1 MFKSFTTSQTKPTS
15 YREEI
20 VARKRLYRP
29 PVTEGLVLWL
39 DSTVGTTSTTWT
51 DRKDRRLAALRN
63 GAAYDPSTRS
73 IEFDGIDDYAF
84 VPNNSVFDITDAIT
98 VSVWFQFKST
108 GNNVIVAKRNTYN
121 SDNSWSILNAAGNQI
136 RIQISDDGRNYLTAD
151 GTTVCPNNT
160 WHKVDLVYDRFKD
173 RLVYGKLDNQPE
185 VSLDHYGRQIHVS
198 PSFIGIGTD
207 AGRAGTASLNG
218 RIGDIKIYNRA
229 LSDRELTYNFD
240 LERSRYGI

>member
-29 PVTEGLVLWL
+29 PVTDGLVLWL

-84 VPNNSVFDITDAIT
+84 VPNNSVFDMTDAIT
-98 VSVWFQFKST
+98 VSVWFQFTSAVNQPLLSKRTAYANDQSWAIINNGSNRLRYQMSDT
-108 GNNVIVAKRNTYN
+108 GSN
-121 SDNSWSILNAAGNQI
+121 
-136 RIQISDDGRNYLTAD
+136 IQTID
-151 GTTVCPNNT
+151 GTTLCPNNT
-160 WHKVDLVYDRFKD
+160 WHKADLVYDRFAD
-173 RLVYGKLDNQPE
+173 RNAYGKLDNQPE
-185 VSLDHYGRQIHVS
+185 VSFDRIGAQIHVS
-198 PSFIGIGTD
+198 TAFIGIATQ
-207 AGRAGTASLNG
+207 AGLGSAYCPCK
-218 RIGDIKIYNRA
+218 IGDIKIYNRA